1 MMLQRLESST
11 LEELR
16 EIVDRL
22 FWPNYSKGLDK
33 DSCILEILA
42 IPENTNCLGA
52 HENF

>member
-1 MMLQRLESST
+1 MLKRLESLN
-11 LEELR
+11 LEEHK

-33 DSCILEILA
+33 DECILEILA
-42 IPENTNCLGA
+42 IPENTNSLGA